1 MDTSVYF
8 KINTPRVIYETIDQE
23 AIIIDFDTGIY
34 YSVDRIGSEIWS
46 IIEKGATVS
55 QITDAI
61 SRRYSGERIMVGDGV
76 ARFITQLEQE
86 NIIVRYSKE
95 PDEVSLE
102 TQVKNANETGQPT
115 FKVPTLSKYSDMQE
129 LLLLDPIHE
138 VDETGWP
145 TAKTESLNENGESNL
160 QSN

>member
-46 IIEKGATVS
+46 IIEKGATIS

-61 SRRYSGERIMVGDGV
+61 LRRYSGERIMVGDSV
-76 ARFITQLEQE
+76 TQFITQLEQE

-102 TQVKNANETGQPT
+102 TSVKNASKTGQPA
-115 FKVPTLSKYSDMQE
+115 FEVPTLSKYSDMQE

-145 TAKTESLNENGESNL
+145 TAKPDPLNENGGSNL